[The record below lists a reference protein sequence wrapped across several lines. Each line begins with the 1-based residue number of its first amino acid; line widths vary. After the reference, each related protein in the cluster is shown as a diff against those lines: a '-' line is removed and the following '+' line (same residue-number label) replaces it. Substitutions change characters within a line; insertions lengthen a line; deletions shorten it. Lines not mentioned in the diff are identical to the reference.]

1 MKNLF
6 FKRIKKNEYPFNKEK
21 AYCYNRQ
28 GVIAG
33 GGFYLYLNPT
43 DIVEYY
49 SYVKPAPEFEC
60 GMRDKGADI
69 YFVGLKE
76 GKVAVT
82 AVYKYPTCE
91 PEEFIFTLNVADDLT
106 VTRIN

>member
-6 FKRIKKNEYPFNKEK
+6 FKGRKNKEYPFIKEK
-21 AYCYNRQ
+21 AYCYTRQ

-33 GGFYLYLNPT
+33 GGFYLYFTPT

-49 SYVKPAPEFEC
+49 SYVKPVLEFEC
-60 GMRDKGADI
+60 GMRDKGAEI
-69 YFVGLKE
+69 YFVGLKKGRVE
-76 GKVAVT
+76 VR

-91 PEEFIFTLNVADDLT
+91 PEEFTFTLDVAEDLT
-106 VTRIN
+106 VTKIN